1 MSDTDQSPPRSA
13 GSGSPGTPDAK
24 SGAPSQFSASRSG
37 RVAARLLGPAYVR
50 PSAWGRR
57 EAVRVGLLAAG
68 PLIVLIG
75 AIWLYVTGARYVST
89 DDAYVKQDKVP
100 ISADVSGRVIE
111 VLVGDQAPV
120 KKGQLLF
127 RLDEE
132 PYRIALQR
140 ADAQLALVKIE
151 VETGRNLEIARQ
163 NTAASREGAG
173 SGMTNFDRDPNL
185 PIVRHPRYLQAKAM
199 RDQAALEFSWT
210 RVYAP
215 ATGVVANMSLR
226 EGVYVQAGRPVF
238 AIVATDPLW
247 IEANFKET
255 DLTFVRLGQLATL
268 SVDAFSDH
276 DIRARVTG
284 INPGTGSEFSLLP
297 PQNATGNW
305 VKVVQRVPV
314 RLQPIDVDAEA
325 VLRAGMSVTVE
336 IDTGHRRSLLGLF
349 GSDRSAAA
357 LAKPAPAL
365 APTETQPPEP
375 TPSETQPPGA
385 NLPGTRPPEA
395 NLEGS
400 KPPEAKP

>member
-13 GSGSPGTPDAK
+13 DSGTRPGRGLSGDPAAGTHGAGSDAPPAGFSGSA
-24 SGAPSQFSASRSG
+24 SG
-37 RVAARLLGPAYVR
+37 RLAARLLGTAYVR

-57 EAVRVGLLAAG
+57 EAARIGLLAAG
-68 PLIVLIG
+68 PLVVLIG
-75 AIWLYVTGARYVST
+75 ALWLYVMGARYVST

-100 ISADVSGRVIE
+100 ISADVSGRVTE

-120 KKGQLLF
+120 KKGALLF
-127 RLDEE
+127 RLDGE
-132 PYRIALQR
+132 PFRIALER
-140 ADAQLALVKIE
+140 TEAQLALVKIE

-163 NTAASREGAG
+163 NSAASREGPGA
-173 SGMTNFDRDPNL
+173 GMTSFDRNPNQ
-185 PIVRHPRYLQAKAM
+185 PIVQHPRYLQAKAM
-199 RDQAALEFSWT
+199 RDQSALDLSWT
-210 RVYAP
+210 RIHAP

-255 DLTFVRLGQLATL
+255 DLTRVRLGQLATL

-297 PQNATGNW
+297 PQNASGNW

-314 RLQPIDVDAEA
+314 RLQPLEVGEETI
-325 VLRAGMSVTVE
+325 LRAGMSVTVE
-336 IDTGHRRSLLGLF
+336 IDTGYRRSLLGLF
-349 GSDRSAAA
+349 GSDRSASAQ
-357 LAKPAPAL
+357 AKAFPPLKQPASSP
-365 APTETQPPEP
+365 
-375 TPSETQPPGA
+375 
-385 NLPGTRPPEA
+385 
-395 NLEGS
+395 
-400 KPPEAKP
+400 